1 MAETF
6 IFSLFT
12 NTEGDTVGNRRERK
26 GMGARGGGLG
36 GALRGLGLLW
46 QHNKPNSCDACPC
59 SYPLTWIVDGRNG
72 ARRKQ
77 HNEKID
83 HGNMAVLIDVRRPGR
98 QQHKEKTDHG
108 NMGGPTDVKRPGQ
121 PRQRRCENR
130 Q

>member
-1 MAETF
+1 MDET
-6 IFSLFT
+6 
-12 NTEGDTVGNRRERK
+12 G
-26 GMGARGGGLG
+26 
-36 GALRGLGLLW
+36 
-46 QHNKPNSCDACPC
+46 Q
-59 SYPLTWIVDGRNG
+59 G

-108 NMGGPTDVKRPGQ
+108 NMGDPTDVKRPGQ